1 MSNMKRFKE
10 DVMECPD
17 CKKRLTL
24 RGPKIRACLKHQMI
38 LALLKK

>member
-17 CKKRLTL
+17 CKKDWPYEDQKLE
-24 RGPKIRACLKHQMI
+24 
-38 LALLKK
+38 LA